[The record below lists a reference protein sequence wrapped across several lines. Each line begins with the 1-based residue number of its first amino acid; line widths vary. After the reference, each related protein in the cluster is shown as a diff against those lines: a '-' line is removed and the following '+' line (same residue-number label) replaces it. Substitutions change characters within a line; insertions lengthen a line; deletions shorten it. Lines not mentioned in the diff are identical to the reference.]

1 MIRQTSRSLLLALL
15 MLAIGGIGL
24 VAAAAR
30 GQTRAG
36 GEVIVLCSGGG
47 LVQVTLD
54 ATGQPTGETHL
65 CPDLALV
72 FLSALD
78 IALPDLTRLP
88 GATEVPVPDLIVAP
102 AARIV
107 PVFRARGPPVPA

>member
-1 MIRQTSRSLLLALL
+1 MIRQTSRSLLFVLL

-72 FLSALD
+72 LLSVLD

-88 GATEVPVPDLIVAP
+88 GAAEVPVPDLVVAP
-102 AARIV
+102 AARIA
-107 PVFRARGPPVPA
+107 PVFRARGPPVSA

>member
-1 MIRQTSRSLLLALL
+1 MIRQTSRSLLFVLL

-24 VAAAAR
+24 VAA
-30 GQTRAG
+30 
-36 GEVIVLCSGGG
+36 
-47 LVQVTLD
+47 

-72 FLSALD
+72 LLSVLD

-88 GATEVPVPDLIVAP
+88 GAAEVPVPDLVVAP
-102 AARIV
+102 AARIA
-107 PVFRARGPPVPA
+107 PVFRARGPPVSA